1 MILRTQEPRG
11 SALKRLA
18 RSLLP
23 AAIAASLCG
32 PALAQDDCAE
42 LEGVPPGL
50 YTSTDEGRTYVN
62 KDGDV
67 LELAAGESGFA
78 DEEGVRCI
86 KQPPEFLDWPCSTQ
100 AAQSRMFNTYTIDEL
115 TSDNPMKE
123 VVERYFEV
131 PEVIAPIPNWIDG
144 EFHGTFNYDD
154 IIQFSSPDYWY
165 FPDEDRPLL
174 SEKRPRSLQIGLYV
188 GTNQVVIDNYM
199 IDALRR
205 ELGTD
210 DLPVTFVFN
219 DSNTV
224 PISYFG
230 SNVSLEEVFKAFLER
245 QIKVA
250 EVPMWWLGDFHLLAT
265 IEEYE
270 RFFDIPALDEIS
282 PERQEALR
290 ADLESHGFT
299 RKSIIVQLFLESK
312 AMAVDQPERV
322 RVAASMGYDRIPT
335 TLNFIEPDII
345 LARCGPGTPVG
356 SGGVS
361 GSTTPIGGTYV
372 PPSAPVVPPPP
383 EPGASDS

>member
-1 MILRTQEPRG
+1 M
-11 SALKRLA
+11 KRLA
-18 RSLLP
+18 LPLL
-23 AAIAASLCG
+23 AALIAAALGS
-32 PALAQDDCAE
+32 PAVAQDECAE
-42 LEGVPPGL
+42 LQGVPPGL
-50 YTSTDEGRTYVN
+50 YTSTDEGRTFVDQ
-62 KDGDV
+62 DGEV

-78 DEEGVRCI
+78 DEDGVRCI

-115 TSDNPMKE
+115 SSDNPMKE
-123 VVERYFEV
+123 VVERYFQV

-144 EFHGTFNYDD
+144 EFHGIFNYKD

-165 FPDEDRPLL
+165 NPNGDRPLL
-174 SEKRPRSLQIGLYV
+174 SEKRPRSLLVSLYV
-188 GTNQVVIDNYM
+188 GTNQVVIDNNM
-199 IDALRR
+199 IDALRA

-230 SNVSLEEVFKAFLER
+230 SNVSLEEVFKAFVER
-245 QIKVA
+245 QIKA
-250 EVPMWWLGDFHLLAT
+250 GEVPMWWLGDYHLLAT
-265 IEEYE
+265 VEEFE
-270 RFFDIPALDEIS
+270 KFFEVPALEDIS
-282 PERQEALR
+282 PDRQQALR
-290 ADLESHGFT
+290 ADLEAHGFT
-299 RKSIIVQLFLESK
+299 RKSIIVSLFLEST
-312 AMAVDQPERV
+312 AMAVDQPERL

-335 TLNFIEPDII
+335 TLNFIEPDVI

-361 GSTTPIGGTYV
+361 GSTTPISGAIV
-372 PPSAPVVPPPP
+372 PPTVPVVPPPP